1 MRVDVIK
8 FTYYLQHGH
17 EFYILSVETAT
28 QFGGY
33 NPFDPDAADLVK
45 VMNTRNPLRKDTV
58 YVPPRGF
65 AILQFPLNNDGLWLF
80 HCHVLLHQ
88 AAGMGMVFHI
98 GDIDPEARNSSSN
111 LCIG

>member
-1 MRVDVIK
+1 M
-8 FTYYLQHGH
+8 FSSFPNSLQHGH

-33 NPFDPDAADLVK
+33 NPFDPDAADLAK
-45 VMNTRNPLRKDTV
+45 TRNPLRKDTV

-65 AILQFPLNNDGLWLF
+65 AIIQFPLDNDGLWLF

-88 AAGMGMVFHI
+88 AAGMGMVLHI
-98 GDIDPEARNSSSN
+98 GDIGPEARASSSN
-111 LCIG
+111 LCTR